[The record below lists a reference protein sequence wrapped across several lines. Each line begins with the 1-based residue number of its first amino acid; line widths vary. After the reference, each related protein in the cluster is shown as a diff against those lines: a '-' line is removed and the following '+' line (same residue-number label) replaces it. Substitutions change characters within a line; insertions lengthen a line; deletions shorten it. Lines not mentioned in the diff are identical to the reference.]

1 MQTLDVISVNLW
13 NVLISLANLLLLFW
27 IIKSF
32 LYQPVK
38 KMLDNRK
45 DKIDGTYKSAEEAEK
60 TALLHKKEYEEK
72 LSGAKKEADEI
83 IHSAVQT
90 AKNREKDILTE
101 AKSEADRILQRAEEN
116 AALELKK
123 AENTIKGEIVEVSTL
138 LSEKILGREIKA
150 EDHQSLIDDFINGI
164 GENNEDQQ

>member
-1 MQTLDVISVNLW
+1 MQNLDVISVNLW
-13 NVLISLANLLLLFW
+13 NILISLANLLLLFW
-27 IIKSF
+27 IIKKF
-32 LYQPVK
+32 LYGPVK
-38 KMLDNRK
+38 KMLDSRK
-45 DKIDGTYKSAEEAEK
+45 EKIDGTYKRAEEAEQ

-72 LSGAKKEADEI
+72 LSGAKEEADEI

-90 AKNREKDILTE
+90 AKDREKDILTE

-123 AENTIKGEIVEVSTL
+123 AESTIKDEIVEISTL
-138 LSEKILGREIKA
+138 LSEKILKREISA

>member
-1 MQTLDVISVNLW
+1 MQNLDVISVNLW
-13 NVLISLANLLLLFW
+13 NILISLANLLLLFW
-27 IIKSF
+27 IVKKF
-32 LYQPVK
+32 LYGPVK
-38 KMLDNRK
+38 KMLDSRK
-45 DKIDGTYKSAEEAEK
+45 EKIDGSYKRAKEAEQ

-72 LSGAKKEADEI
+72 LSGAKEEADEI

-90 AKNREKDILTE
+90 AKDREKDILTE

-123 AENTIKGEIVEVSTL
+123 AESTIKDEIVEVSTL
-138 LSEKILGREIKA
+138 LSEKILKREISA

>member
-1 MQTLDVISVNLW
+1 MQNLDIISVNLW
-13 NVLISLANLLLLFW
+13 SILISLANLLLLFW
-27 IIKSF
+27 IVKKF
-32 LYQPVK
+32 LYKPVK
-38 KMLDNRK
+38 KMLDARREN
-45 DKIDGTYKSAEEAEK
+45 IDGSYKRAEEAEQ

-72 LSGAKKEADEI
+72 LLGAKEEAEEI

-90 AKNREKDILTE
+90 AKDREKDILTE
-101 AKSEADRILQRAEEN
+101 AKSEADRILKRAEEN

-123 AENTIKGEIVEVSTL
+123 AENTIKEEIVEVSTL
-138 LSEKILGREIKA
+138 LSEKILKREINT